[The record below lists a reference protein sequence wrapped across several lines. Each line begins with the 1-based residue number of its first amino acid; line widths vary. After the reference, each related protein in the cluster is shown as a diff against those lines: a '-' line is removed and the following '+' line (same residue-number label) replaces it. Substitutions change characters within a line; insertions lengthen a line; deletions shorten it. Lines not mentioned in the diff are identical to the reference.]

1 MCLCV
6 WFIVKNVYTR
16 IGKLYIS
23 QKRIRNVMLKPSF
36 QWASECGSFLSPV
49 DKQKKENLLTKNKLI
64 AKLTTIRSSVQYKSV
79 SQATMGGKSVG
90 HLVVKF
96 KFWAC
101 WSHFSPSPLNNVD
114 FFSISSTAQTTT
126 SQLLLS
132 LIVAMTEGLVKTGGR
147 FWLKTNGG
155 WEGNYQTT

>member
-1 MCLCV
+1 MALLLEMLVITSFASFVAFCFCLLLQVMCLCV

-36 QWASECGSFLSPV
+36 QWASECGFFLSPV

-79 SQATMGGKSVG
+79 SQATMGEESVG

-96 KFWAC
+96 EFWAYIKE
-101 WSHFSPSPLNNVD
+101 WVSFNSVLNLKGVVYLENH
-114 FFSISSTAQTTT
+114 TCGR
-126 SQLLLS
+126 LL
-132 LIVAMTEGLVKTGGR
+132 T
-147 FWLKTNGG
+147 
-155 WEGNYQTT
+155 